1 MRAFVGIG
9 LPSSSARAVSAAT
22 GPLRSQRHQL
32 RLVPPGNL
40 HLTVAFL
47 GDIERSQQGPIGVAL
62 KDSVVGSAALELR
75 LRPPIA
81 NPVFSGRVIAL
92 AVSGNIK
99 QLCELRGR
107 LLARLVDVGLPLAE
121 SSFRPHLTIARVR
134 RSLGR
139 AERNELGLVAAAALA
154 DLELDFIARRID
166 LVSSR
171 LLSSG
176 PIYRV
181 LASAQLGTG

>member
-32 RLVPPGNL
+32 RLVSPGNL

-92 AVSGNIK
+92 AVFREH
-99 QLCELRGR
+99 QATLRAPRASACPAG
-107 LLARLVDVGLPLAE
+107 G
-121 SSFRPHLTIARVR
+121 R
-134 RSLGR
+134 RS
-139 AERNELGLVAAAALA
+139 AA
-154 DLELDFIARRID
+154 
-166 LVSSR
+166 
-171 LLSSG
+171 G
-176 PIYRV
+176 
-181 LASAQLGTG
+181 